1 MRKNIWLLSVA
12 LSAILL
18 QTGCISSAKTI
29 SGATIPRAD
38 FRIRDPFV
46 LAEDGIYYLYES
58 KPWDGGRGVFVRMST
73 DLEHWTEKH
82 QVMRVADDL
91 PVARSGRRRCTNT
104 RTPTIFS

>member
-18 QTGCISSAKTI
+18 QMGCISSQKTI
-29 SGATIPRAD
+29 PDATIPRAD

-46 LAEDGIYYLYES
+46 LAENGVYYLYES

-73 DLEHWTEKH
+73 DFERWHLHEK
-82 QVMRVADDL
+82 VVEVRKPPM
-91 PVARSGRRRCTNT
+91 
-104 RTPTIFS
+104 I